1 MRHCNLSPRLY
12 RSQTFCP
19 LCPRQTEL
27 SQLAQPVELKMSG
40 VIVAREVTVEELR
53 TILSSVGPS
62 NDTLAWD
69 LALYALFFFNLLTLL
84 MLPDGST
91 TGTILSIFV
100 LISIFIDKT
109 FAFGYLIDSGPYTPE
124 TCHAKI
130 FVGTYLIRAL
140 MFAAPLTVAASTD
153 NSKVRTLGIIAG
165 IGGGVYMF
173 TRWFFDQ
180 RDIEAPD
187 ITCFNTTVM
196 AQNLGMILVLA
207 RVVLRRRLRL
217 GIVDRYVPVAVAGDL
232 AAHDVEVELS

>member
-1 MRHCNLSPRLY
+1 M
-12 RSQTFCP
+12 
-19 LCPRQTEL
+19 
-27 SQLAQPVELKMSG
+27 
-40 VIVAREVTVEELR
+40 EELR
-53 TILSSVGPS
+53 AILNSVGPS

-69 LALYALFFFNLLTLL
+69 LALYGLFFLNLITLL
-84 MLPDGST
+84 MLPDGAT
-91 TGTILSIFV
+91 TGTILSILV

-153 NSKVRTLGIIAG
+153 NGKVRAAGIIAG

-196 AQNLGMILVLA
+196 AQNLGMTLVLA
-207 RVVLRRRLRL
+207 RLMLRRRLRL
-217 GIVDRYVPVAVAGDL
+217 GVVHRHIPVAVAGDF
-232 AAHDVEVELS
+232 AAHDVEVELP

>member
-1 MRHCNLSPRLY
+1 M
-12 RSQTFCP
+12 
-19 LCPRQTEL
+19 
-27 SQLAQPVELKMSG
+27 
-40 VIVAREVTVEELR
+40 EELR
-53 TILSSVGPS
+53 AILNSVGPS

-69 LALYALFFFNLLTLL
+69 LALYGLFFLNLITLL

-153 NSKVRTLGIIAG
+153 NGKVRATGVIAG

-173 TRWFFDQ
+173 VRWFFDQ
-180 RDIEAPD
+180 RNIEAPD
-187 ITCFNTTVM
+187 ITCFNTAVL
-196 AQNLGMILVLA
+196 AQNLGMTLLLA
-207 RVVLRRRLRL
+207 RIVLGRRLRL
-217 GIVDRYVPVAVAGDL
+217 GFVDRHIPLAVAREL
-232 AAHDVEVELS
+232 AAHQVEVELP

>member
-1 MRHCNLSPRLY
+1 M
-12 RSQTFCP
+12 
-19 LCPRQTEL
+19 
-27 SQLAQPVELKMSG
+27 
-40 VIVAREVTVEELR
+40 EELR

-109 FAFGYLIDSGPYTPE
+109 FAFGYLIDSGPYTPQ

-153 NSKVRTLGIIAG
+153 NGKVRTLGIIAG

-187 ITCFNTTVM
+187 ITCFNTANAEVM
-196 AQNLGMILVLA
+196 AQNLGMALVLA
-207 RVVLRRRLRL
+207 RLMLRHRLRL
-217 GIVDRYVPVAVAGDL
+217 GVVHRHIPVAVAGDL